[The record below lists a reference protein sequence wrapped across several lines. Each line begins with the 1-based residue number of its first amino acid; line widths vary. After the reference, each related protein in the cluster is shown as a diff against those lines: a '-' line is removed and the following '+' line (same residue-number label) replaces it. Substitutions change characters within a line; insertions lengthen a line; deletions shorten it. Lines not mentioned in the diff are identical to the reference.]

1 MAKEQLI
8 NDPITGMYSWAIK
21 AKQNADLGKY
31 AEAEKFLRNI
41 NTQGKRLE
49 WRGWRLRPS
58 SETEEVK
65 ELKRRISEARAAA
78 LQALFYVE
86 HLEKL
91 AKKEGKKPAEIA
103 AIKKKEKDYQKETVR
118 NIAILIHG
126 LKKVFAA
133 QSKKTE
139 HLDLLTKLVT
149 AKLKKFVQDM
159 YTRDP
164 QQYEHVR
171 LWLAAPEVEYLPNGI
186 PYKVIDNPTV
196 HQIGGTF
203 IDVFG
208 DGGLNQPLI
217 LVSSILSPSERK
229 SVAMHEFVEW
239 SRRRT
244 YNSGNQEAHVEAFKR
259 ENPRLRD
266 SVRKKASNPRAIR
279 GSSDYS
285 NIPYAGY
292 NESLARAEKKKQQG
306 LVRKLF
312 NKLFS

>member
-1 MAKEQLI
+1 M
-8 NDPITGMYSWAIK
+8 N
-21 AKQNADLGKY
+21 
-31 AEAEKFLRNI
+31 
-41 NTQGKRLE
+41 
-49 WRGWRLRPS
+49 
-58 SETEEVK
+58 
-65 ELKRRISEARAAA
+65 RRISEARAAA

-91 AKKEGKKPAEIA
+91 AKKEGKKPEEIA
-103 AIKKKEKDYQKETVR
+103 VINKQKRDYQKETVK
-118 NIAILIHG
+118 NLAILIHV

-133 QSKKTE
+133 RSKKTDP
-139 HLDLLTKLVT
+139 LDLLTELVT
-149 AKLKKFVQDM
+149 AKLKRFAKEV
-159 YTRDP
+159 YNRDP
-164 QQYEHVR
+164 LQYEHVR
-171 LWLAAPEVEYLPNGI
+171 LWLASLEVEYLPNGI
-186 PYKVIDNPTV
+186 PYKVIDSPTI

-203 IDVFG
+203 VDVFG

-217 LVSSILSPSERK
+217 LVSSILSSSERK

-244 YNSGNQEAHVEAFKR
+244 YNSENQDAHVEALKR

-292 NESLARAEKKKQQG
+292 NESLSKAIAEKKKKRS
-306 LVRKLF
+306 LISRLF
-312 NKLFS
+312 KRLSG